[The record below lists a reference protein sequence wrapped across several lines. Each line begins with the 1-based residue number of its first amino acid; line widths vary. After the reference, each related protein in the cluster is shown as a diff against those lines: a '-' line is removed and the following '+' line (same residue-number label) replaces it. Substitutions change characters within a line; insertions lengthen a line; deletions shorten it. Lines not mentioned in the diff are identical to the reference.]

1 LLEVCLICGCVI
13 RREFHRVEFSS
24 TTNFYFVENSFQA
37 LRKAAGLTLKEAE
50 AMAGYSVATI
60 SALEND
66 NRGSDRLKQ
75 KLLEIYGQSTGELR
89 EPAPAYRVAA
99 PPPAQPARHHL
110 KPSC

>member
-1 LLEVCLICGCVI
+1 M
-13 RREFHRVEFSS
+13 
-24 TTNFYFVENSFQA
+24 ENSFQA

-99 PPPAQPARHHL
+99 PPPAHKNVIEKLRRQVHNLQAQIDAINETL
-110 KPSC
+110 DEL